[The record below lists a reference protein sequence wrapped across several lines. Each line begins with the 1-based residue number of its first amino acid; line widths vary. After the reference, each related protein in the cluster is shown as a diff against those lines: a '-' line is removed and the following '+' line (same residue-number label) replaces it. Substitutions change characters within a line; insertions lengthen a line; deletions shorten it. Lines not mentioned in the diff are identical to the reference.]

1 MDVKPQGE
9 EEGRPPTLDESR
21 RGGLTFGALLV
32 KNEKDDKYAQPLW
45 IGCLSRLYRMGMGGT
60 GALPAGD

>member
-32 KNEKDDKYAQPLW
+32 KNEKDVKYA
-45 IGCLSRLYRMGMGGT
+45 
-60 GALPAGD
+60 